1 MSEDF
6 DPIYQEYILDLYRH
20 PLNAG
25 VLSGPDAEAEDVNP
39 SCGDQIRVM
48 ARLDGGVIAEI
59 KHSGVGCAIS
69 QAAVSLVTEN
79 VKGKSRADVLA
90 MSGDDAVKLL
100 NIPISHTR
108 LKCATLGLRVLQ
120 KSLL

>member
-1 MSEDF
+1 M
-6 DPIYQEYILDLYRH
+6 DLYRH

-48 ARLDGGVIAEI
+48 VRIDSDAIAEI

-120 KSLL
+120 KSLLWTTG